1 MAETLT
7 ILGASARAAAQSA
20 VRAGLAVVAGDLFA
34 DDDLIACSQ
43 ATQIARWPHDLAHV
57 CSGPQLGSWMYTG
70 GLENWPELVEQMA
83 VQRPLLGTGAAAL
96 RRVRDP
102 VLLHQQAIQAGFLS
116 PAVSC
121 SPHGIP
127 TNGSW
132 LKKPRRSGGGLGI
145 RRWRGADDA
154 ATEDPRTATSYFQQH
169 VRGQAFSASYVA
181 TEGSAILLIIA
192 KQLIDEGREQF
203 LYAGSIGAIDVS
215 EVVYERL
222 SSVGEFLAKEF
233 ELQGLFGV
241 DFVLAGEQVWLL
253 EVNPRYTASMEL
265 IEHATGMSMVGVHYH
280 ACGSGVLPD
289 RRVWPDFAKYVP
301 LWGKRIC
308 YAPRQL
314 TVSAELREWIDH
326 KNAAA
331 DRPQFVDLP
340 RVGSVIEAAAPLL
353 TLFATGG
360 DEREVERALDRT
372 AKSLLARLQ

>member
-192 KQLIDEGREQF
+192 KQLIDDGREQF

-241 DFVLAGEQVWLL
+241 DFVLAGVLA
-253 EVNPRYTASMEL
+253 TAEFLQLGQSQFSQIAL
-265 IEHATGMSMVGVHYH
+265 GHSGIHSA
-280 ACGSGVLPD
+280 AC
-289 RRVWPDFAKYVP
+289 
-301 LWGKRIC
+301 
-308 YAPRQL
+308 
-314 TVSAELREWIDH
+314 IDASLGNLQGNLQQIVFQRGQH
-326 KNAAA
+326 LAFNHDIPFCHGDLVDDARLARA
-331 DRPQFVDLP
+331 DVDLAKWL
-340 RVGSVIEAAAPLL
+340 GEA
-353 TLFATGG
+353 FQRG
-360 DEREVERALDRT
+360 R
-372 AKSLLARLQ
+372 